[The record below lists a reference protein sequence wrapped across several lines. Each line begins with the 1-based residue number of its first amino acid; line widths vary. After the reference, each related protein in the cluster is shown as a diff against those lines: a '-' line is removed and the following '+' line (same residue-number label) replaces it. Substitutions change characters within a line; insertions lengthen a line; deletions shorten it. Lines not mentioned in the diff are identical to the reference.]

1 MNYTTTTSMSAPGAG
16 AMSDMG
22 LDPVDLATT
31 ALTSL
36 AVADAL
42 SGDLNQM
49 VVEQYMPELG

>member
-1 MNYTTTTSMSAPGAG
+1 MSTPGAG
-16 AMSDMG
+16 AMPDMG
-22 LDPVDLATT
+22 LDPVDLATI

-49 VVEQYMPELG
+49 VVEEFMPELG

>member
-1 MNYTTTTSMSAPGAG
+1 MNYTTATSMSTPGAG
-16 AMSDMG
+16 AMPDMG
-22 LDPVDLATT
+22 VDPVDLATT

-49 VVEQYMPELG
+49 VVEQYMPEL